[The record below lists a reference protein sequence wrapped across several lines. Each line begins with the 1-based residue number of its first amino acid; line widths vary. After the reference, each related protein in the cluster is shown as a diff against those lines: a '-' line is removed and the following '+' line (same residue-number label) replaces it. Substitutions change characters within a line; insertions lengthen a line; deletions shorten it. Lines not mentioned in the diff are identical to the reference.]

1 MDISII
7 ESVRWVSWERRHPQ
21 SFQDG
26 NQQAPAVSGKGN
38 FFLSFLVISNSSGW
52 QRWCLYFF
60 QCLSLQLTGC
70 PLCRTTP
77 RRLTQGHDRHESK
90 QSEQRKLTE
99 WSVRISSQAICYYC
113 GQYWL
118 PLPLVRCFTIDCD
131 FDHSQQLSQLSSPM
145 PFSLSYPHGHWSN
158 NISLTTNSH
167 QNNSLK
173 CPGFATSKYE
183 KLHCLGN
190 LIISQPSPKYP
201 W

>member
-7 ESVRWVSWERRHPQ
+7 ESVRWVSWEPPPSIIPKMATSRRPLCRERGTFYHFW
-21 SFQDG
+21 SFSTVLVGRG
-26 NQQAPAVSGKGN
+26 NVYIFSQ
-38 FFLSFLVISNSSGW
+38 
-52 QRWCLYFF
+52 Y
-60 QCLSLQLTGC
+60 LSLPLTGC

-77 RRLTQGHDRHESK
+77 RRLTQGHDGHESK
-90 QSEQRKLTE
+90 QSEQRKLTQ

-113 GQYWL
+113 GQYWV
-118 PLPLVRCFTIDCD
+118 PLVRCFTIDCD

-145 PFSLSYPHGHWSN
+145 PFSFSYPHGHWSN

>member
-21 SFQDG
+21 SFQRW
-26 NQQAPAVSGKGN
+26 QPAGARCVGKGELFIIFGHFQQFWLAEVMFI
-38 FFLSFLVISNSSGW
+38 FFSF
-52 QRWCLYFF
+52 QY
-60 QCLSLQLTGC
+60 LSLQPTRC

-77 RRLTQGHDRHESK
+77 RRLTQGHDGHVSE
-90 QSEQRKLTE
+90 QSEQRKLTQ

-113 GQYWL
+113 GQYWV
-118 PLPLVRCFTIDCD
+118 PLVRCFTIDCD

>member
-7 ESVRWVSWERRHPQ
+7 ESVRWVSWEPQPSIIPKMATSRRPLCRERGTFFIIFGH
-21 SFQDG
+21 FQ
-26 NQQAPAVSGKGN
+26 QFWLAEVM
-38 FFLSFLVISNSSGW
+38 FI
-52 QRWCLYFF
+52 FF
-60 QCLSLQLTGC
+60 QYLSLQLTGC

-77 RRLTQGHDRHESK
+77 RRLTQGHGGHVSK

-113 GQYWL
+113 GQYWV
-118 PLPLVRCFTIDCD
+118 PLVRCFTIDCD

-145 PFSLSYPHGHWSN
+145 PFSFSYPHGHWSN